1 MDIIVLL
8 ILLLFS
14 AFFSSSEIAYVV
26 SNKIKIE
33 IRARKKSL
41 SAQTSK
47 YFLKNPQIFFSTIL
61 IANNIVNIAF
71 ASLATIYLTSRY
83 QFNDLEI
90 LLIATI
96 LLLIIGEIIPKY
108 IARES
113 ADLLFKIVSLPIRF
127 FTFLFYPFV
136 KITASLSS
144 FLTRRKELENEEVKQ
159 LFDKEDLQLLISESS
174 DAGVVD
180 ERESGIISK
189 IIDLKEQKVYECMTP
204 RTDLVGVEIN
214 STIQSVLEVFI
225 DSGYS
230 KLPVFEENLD
240 NIRGLI
246 LAKDLFKKPENIRS
260 IMREPIF
267 VPETKKTLEMLNELL
282 EKGISIAIVVDEFGG
297 TAGIITV
304 EDMIEEMLGEIQDE
318 YDEEEVI
325 IKKINENT
333 FVFSGKVEIDRIN
346 EDFSLDIPAG
356 DYETIAGYIIAEL
369 GRIPAKGEMF
379 TIENLTFTVI
389 RSNKTRV
396 DLIKLFVEPEIPE
409 DM

>member
-189 IIDLKEQKVYECMTP
+189 IIDLKEQKVYEWHDAP
-204 RTDLVGVEIN
+204 N
-214 STIQSVLEVFI
+214 
-225 DSGYS
+225 
-230 KLPVFEENLD
+230 
-240 NIRGLI
+240 
-246 LAKDLFKKPENIRS
+246 
-260 IMREPIF
+260 
-267 VPETKKTLEMLNELL
+267 
-282 EKGISIAIVVDEFGG
+282 
-297 TAGIITV
+297 
-304 EDMIEEMLGEIQDE
+304 
-318 YDEEEVI
+318 
-325 IKKINENT
+325 
-333 FVFSGKVEIDRIN
+333 
-346 EDFSLDIPAG
+346 
-356 DYETIAGYIIAEL
+356 
-369 GRIPAKGEMF
+369 
-379 TIENLTFTVI
+379 
-389 RSNKTRV
+389 
-396 DLIKLFVEPEIPE
+396 
-409 DM
+409 